1 MCFVRRALFFRPAAS
16 RPRPSACVRPVSNQ
30 SLPRAFCVCERR
42 RRPLAVTPYG
52 GVRPRSSSPFSEQ
65 KRPFLFFFPF
75 LRLFLF
81 FSCLAVT
88 LRGSE
93 ELLQALEWATF
104 HFSSGECLCGAARGA
119 DRSLLNPAA
128 LLLELVDS
136 SGLVMLLVI
145 YVLFVLIPMSRRV
158 AKSETREPVRLAVHH
173 VSLDAARPSV

>member
-1 MCFVRRALFFRPAAS
+1 M
-16 RPRPSACVRPVSNQ
+16 
-30 SLPRAFCVCERR
+30 
-42 RRPLAVTPYG
+42 
-52 GVRPRSSSPFSEQ
+52 
-65 KRPFLFFFPF
+65 
-75 LRLFLF
+75 
-81 FSCLAVT
+81 
-88 LRGSE
+88 RGSE

-128 LLLELVDS
+128 LLLVLVDS